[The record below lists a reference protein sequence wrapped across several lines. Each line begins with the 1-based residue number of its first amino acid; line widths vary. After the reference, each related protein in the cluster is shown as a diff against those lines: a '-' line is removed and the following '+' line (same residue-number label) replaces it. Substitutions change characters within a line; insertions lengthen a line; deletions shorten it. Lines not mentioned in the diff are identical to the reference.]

1 MSLSVIYWNI
11 DPFIF
16 PSLGF
21 PRWYGLMWISGIIVG
36 YQVLKHIYKK
46 EGRTEDELQSLALNI
61 MVGSVIGARLGH
73 VFFYDWAYYRQ
84 HLIEI
89 LPIRLEP
96 SFAFTGL
103 SGLASHGGVIGA
115 LLALVWFN
123 RKRKLPYLYLLDRL
137 MIGAAFLSAFIRLGN
152 LINSEIIGKPT
163 ELPWAFVFTSVD
175 QQPRHPS
182 QLYEA
187 IFYLITGFFLFRL
200 WKKSYTN
207 QQGYVFGLGMIMIFL
222 QRFLVEFLKENQV
235 GFEDQLALNMGQWLS
250 IPMIV
255 IGLAIMAYARRSPL
269 S

>member
-21 PRWYGLMWISGIIVG
+21 PRWYGLMWITGIIIG
-36 YQVLKHIYKK
+36 YQFVKHIYKS

-61 MVGSVIGARLGH
+61 MVGGVIGARLGH
-73 VFFYDWAYYRQ
+73 VFFYDWAYYSD

-103 SGLASHGGVIGA
+103 SGLASHGGTIGA

-137 MIGAAFLSAFIRLGN
+137 MIGAAFLSCFIRLGN

-175 QQPRHPS
+175 QVPRHPA

-187 IFYLITGFFLFRL
+187 LFYLITGLILFSI
-200 WKKSYTN
+200 WKRSDHLK
-207 QQGYVFGLGMIMIFL
+207 QGYIFGLGMIMIFL
-222 QRFLVEFLKENQV
+222 QRFLIEFLKENQV
-235 GFEDQLALNMGQWLS
+235 GFEDQLAINMGQWLS
-250 IPMIV
+250 IPMILTGLGMV
-255 IGLAIMAYARRSPL
+255 IYTRRS
-269 S
+269 SGA